1 MVRLFPE
8 WRVFI
13 RQSDGRNRYF
23 TITRKHQM
31 SALAV
36 LLAIL
41 AWAATANLLLV
52 QRPAEISARER
63 QLDAE
68 IANLKAAQDRLVVA
82 GGLVSDLTREVN
94 EVHTNLTVLADTHAV
109 LNKDHDA
116 DGKSIPLAKLQTGPD
131 GVVQPAA
138 DDPPAVGAVHSNL
151 RKLRDSLDQLKL
163 TYVQALAQTAALA
176 DQRASDVE
184 KSLTRLGV
192 NVENLLHRR
201 SENRGQGGPFVPLTA
216 QSPQD
221 EEANKDMAELLA
233 RLDHWNDVKALT
245 AALPLAE
252 PLREEWEVNSPFGA
266 RFDPLNDSAGVH
278 EGMDMGAPMGTPV
291 YATGEGH
298 VVLASWYDRY
308 GMTVDVDHGNGFV
321 TRYAH
326 LSKIN
331 VHVGQKVSRETVV
344 GLLGNTGRTTGAHLH
359 YEVRIDDVPRNPL
372 TYIVAG
378 RDASKAR

>member
-1 MVRLFPE
+1 
-8 WRVFI
+8 
-13 RQSDGRNRYF
+13 
-23 TITRKHQM
+23 M

-151 RKLRDSLDQLKL
+151 RKWRDSLDQLKL